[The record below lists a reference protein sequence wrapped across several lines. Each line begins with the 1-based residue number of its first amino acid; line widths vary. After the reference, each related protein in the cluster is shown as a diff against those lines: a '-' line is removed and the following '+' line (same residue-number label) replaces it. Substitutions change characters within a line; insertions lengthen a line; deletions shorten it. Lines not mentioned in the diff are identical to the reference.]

1 MTVVVLLSV
10 AGRLEEEG
18 MSVWGVCVLCI
29 MQDAQHFTPFFSLLL
44 IYLECLCSH
53 SSITERKKKQGA
65 EALQQLS
72 LHCCVTPSIVLA
84 VPLRL
89 RQSPDAAFC
98 CG

>member
-1 MTVVVLLSV
+1 MR
-10 AGRLEEEG
+10 GG
-18 MSVWGVCVLCI
+18 WCVCVLCI
-29 MQDAQHFTPFFSLLL
+29 MQDAQHFTPFFSLL
-44 IYLECLCSH
+44 IYLERLWSH

-84 VPLRL
+84 MPLRL